1 MEIDTYIKSKK
12 RGVRKN
18 STSLLSKRMMADDKS
33 FLKIIKPFI
42 SNMTRSSNIK
52 ILVKNDDLPKARLM
66 NRK

>member
-12 RGVRKN
+12 RVRKN